1 MSIALVHYRQVF
13 LHFIISIL
21 LDYIN
26 LVFELKFTKSAY
38 FCTNLFGN
46 YIKSQ
51 ANLLTITMRH
61 ITIKD
66 IARSL
71 RISVS
76 TVSRALT
83 DDKNIR
89 RETRESVL
97 REAERLGYRRNP
109 VAINLKTGRTNTI
122 GVIVPEMHT
131 PYAAQVVAGIQSVLY
146 KNNQKVMIA
155 ESDESPERE
164 RMNLQMMEEFMVDGL
179 IVSMCSWRKN
189 TDIYKRL
196 IAEGLPIVFYDRLP
210 HGMENVAQVIVD
222 DVNDSFFMTEHLIR
236 LGRRRI
242 AFLYGPE
249 DIYNSVERGRGYC
262 EAMEKFNLYDKQLI
276 INTGM
281 TFADGAAAVDQLVRT
296 GVEFDAIYAFTDT
309 LAIGAINRLRE
320 IGKTIPDDV
329 VVAGFS
335 GTELSTIVFPQ
346 LTTVEPPLE
355 DMGRCAAEMVLEKVS
370 NPETE
375 NRKVVMRTDMKL
387 RASTGE

>member
-1 MSIALVHYRQVF
+1 M
-13 LHFIISIL
+13 
-21 LDYIN
+21 
-26 LVFELKFTKSAY
+26 K
-38 FCTNLFGN
+38 
-46 YIKSQ
+46 
-51 ANLLTITMRH
+51 H

-196 IAEGLPIVFYDRLP
+196 IADGLPIVFYDRLP
-210 HGMENVAQVIVD
+210 HGMEDVSQVVVD

-249 DIYNSVERGRGYC
+249 DIYNSVERGRGYR
-262 EAMEKFNLYDKQLI
+262 EAMEKFKLYDPQLV

-281 TFADGAAAVDQLVRT
+281 TFADGAAAVDQLVHT

-355 DMGRCAAEMVLEKVS
+355 DMGRCAAEMVLEKVRD
-370 NPETE
+370 PEVE
-375 NRKVVMRTDMKL
+375 NRKVVMRTEMKL